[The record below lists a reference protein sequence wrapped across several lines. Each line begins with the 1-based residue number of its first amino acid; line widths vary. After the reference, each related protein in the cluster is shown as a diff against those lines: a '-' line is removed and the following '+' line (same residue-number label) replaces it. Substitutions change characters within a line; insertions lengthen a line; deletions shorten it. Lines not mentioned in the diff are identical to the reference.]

1 MLWPALPSTPLSA
14 VDTHVWTLACK
25 YYTPHLRG
33 KSLTK
38 KVHVEVQAAF
48 VQRFGAYAGWAHN
61 SLFIGQ
67 LASTRDKVPA
77 LATSGGGSGKRKGG
91 GSEES
96 SSASEASEEEE
107 DDGGASDGSEYSP
120 AEPPEG
126 GLLPETPPGAD
137 APPVAGVAKGR
148 PAMARQP
155 RKRAAKK

>member
-1 MLWPALPSTPLSA
+1 

-38 KVHVEVQAAF
+38 KVHLEVQAAF

-77 LATSGGGSGKRKGG
+77 LATGGGGGGSKRKAGGNEESSGNEDSEEGGG
-91 GSEES
+91 GS
-96 SSASEASEEEE
+96 
-107 DDGGASDGSEYSP
+107 GSEYSP
-120 AEPPEG
+120 AEPPKG
-126 GLLPETPPGAD
+126 GLLPDTPPGAD
-137 APPVAGVAKGR
+137 APQAAGVAKGR
-148 PAMARQP
+148 PARQP